1 MPQLVSCRSG
11 FGAGRRVTLVK
22 PQARVLRSVPE
33 PEVMGGVC
41 PGSAPRCLQPCQS
54 WLACGPHCCRH
65 TFVSGPPPQLPVR
78 LAVLLGPLCLLPGRS
93 PRITSAWE
101 SPLAADGLMLSTGG
115 RPEGWSPVQV
125 GRPGTRRGILP
136 NEPAT
141 QSVSPHLRVG
151 PLPRRRGGRAAHLGR
166 GCLDP

>member
-33 PEVMGGVC
+33 PEVMGGAC
-41 PGSAPRCLQPCQS
+41 PGSAPQMPP
-54 WLACGPHCCRH
+54 AMCGPHCCRH

-141 QSVSPHLRVG
+141 RSVSPHLRVG